1 MATAS
6 PNLWQK
12 TPLIYSPKLSEIT
25 GASIYLKLENLQP
38 SYSFK
43 YRGISHFIK
52 KAKEN
57 HGPSIHLIIASG
69 GNAGLAAACA
79 AHTLDVKC
87 SVVLPEG
94 VAESTLDFLQREKA
108 HVIVAGKHYAEAL
121 QLAQKLVRDDD
132 NAILVPAY
140 DEPLLWEGHSSMI
153 TEIKNELGVKP
164 DAIFCSV
171 GGGGLLGGI
180 IVGCKN
186 ENWDDVPI
194 IGLETIGSDCFHHS
208 LSLNRTPGHVGEKKL
223 PRGVDVIHNEEND
236 LYLAHFNSFSSKAS
250 SSLGASQPSV
260 GVMKMAL
267 ERTGGIKSISV
278 PDELSMS
285 TLALFAN
292 DHKFLVELACSTT
305 LVPAYHKPLFDK
317 LVPLSD
323 AGEGIKRVA
332 VFVVCGGFKV
342 SLTDVAEYQKIME
355 EDVSRE
361 AWTILGNDW
370 ESFSLE
376 R

>member
-1 MATAS
+1 
-6 PNLWQK
+6 
-12 TPLIYSPKLSEIT
+12 
-25 GASIYLKLENLQP
+25 
-38 SYSFK
+38 
-43 YRGISHFIK
+43 
-52 KAKEN
+52 
-57 HGPSIHLIIASG
+57 
-69 GNAGLAAACA
+69 
-79 AHTLDVKC
+79 
-87 SVVLPEG
+87 
-94 VAESTLDFLQREKA
+94 
-108 HVIVAGKHYAEAL
+108 
-121 QLAQKLVRDDD
+121 
-132 NAILVPAY
+132 
-140 DEPLLWEGHSSMI
+140 MI
-153 TEIKNELGVKP
+153 TEIKNQLDVKP

-208 LSLNRTPGHVGEKKL
+208 LSLNRTPDHVGEKKL
-223 PRGVDVIHNEEND
+223 PPEVDVIHDEEND

-250 SSLGASQPSV
+250 SSLGASQPWV
-260 GVMKMAL
+260 GVMKMSL

-278 PDELSMS
+278 PDEPSMS
-285 TLALFAN
+285 TLALFASKSFGTPIEQKPD

-317 LVPLSD
+317 VVPLPS
-323 AGEGIKRVA
+323 AGESIERVA

-342 SLTDVAEYQKIME
+342 SLTDAAEYQKIM

-376 R
+376 RRPSGKIS

>member
-1 MATAS
+1 
-6 PNLWQK
+6 
-12 TPLIYSPKLSEIT
+12 
-25 GASIYLKLENLQP
+25 
-38 SYSFK
+38 
-43 YRGISHFIK
+43 
-52 KAKEN
+52 
-57 HGPSIHLIIASG
+57 
-69 GNAGLAAACA
+69 
-79 AHTLDVKC
+79 
-87 SVVLPEG
+87 
-94 VAESTLDFLQREKA
+94 
-108 HVIVAGKHYAEAL
+108 
-121 QLAQKLVRDDD
+121 
-132 NAILVPAY
+132 
-140 DEPLLWEGHSSMI
+140 MI

-194 IGLETIGSDCFHHS
+194 IGLETIGSDCFHHT